1 MGEEKGSLR
10 KRITLSVTLGMSI
23 ILLSLGIVSY
33 YIIEK
38 NIEDSLN
45 KKLALA
51 RLIRNNID
59 NIIKENIN
67 RLYDISLTG
76 SVNLEDNDLSPEREA
91 LNTAYRYSIFTD
103 GIFLLD
109 KGGNVILNYPEKIK
123 YTNLNLLSIEPISR
137 MIATGRPVVSNIYGS
152 DTAKRKVLFVL
163 VPLKDKNGNHVGAAG
178 GKVDPTNPVLTNMLR
193 FTDIGENTFIDII
206 DSNGIVIASSRPSRT
221 LTYCD
226 YNKFFSTIINSK
238 KERVTTCHQCHEQ
251 EKRKKSTNVV
261 AFVPLE
267 MAPWGIS
274 IQEPEIDVF
283 GPSMQLKKTFVAL
296 GIIFIGTAFI
306 LAIGISRS
314 VVDPIKELIK
324 ATDRISRG
332 DLSEPV
338 AVQGNDEIGV
348 LSRSFEAM
356 REKLNMSIESI
367 KNYNL
372 ELEKRVKERTR
383 KIKEGQQR
391 IKNLLNKII
400 FTEEEERKRIA
411 RDLHDDTIQDLA
423 ALLMKIDMCKL
434 YPEQI
439 SANKIDAIREI
450 VLKTLDGLN
459 TAIQNL
465 RPSLLD
471 DLGLE
476 AAIKWLLDIHLG
488 KKGINIFYN
497 ITGVKGRRFSQD
509 IEIRLFR
516 IIQEAIVNISRHA
529 AAENVFVNFKAD
541 SNHIIMEIE
550 DDGQGFDVKT
560 LFQQTIHARKDFR
573 GLGLLGMKERAS
585 LIGGNM
591 DIHSVPGCGTRVSL
605 KVPIKMEG
613 EEDV

>member
-33 YIIEK
+33 HIIEK

-76 SVNLEDNDLSPEREA
+76 SINLNDNDLTPEREA
-91 LNTAYRYSIFTD
+91 LNNAYRYSIFTD

-123 YTNLNLLSIEPISR
+123 DTNLNMLSIEPISR
-137 MIATGRPVVSNIYGS
+137 MISTGRPVVSNIYSS
-152 DTAKRKVLFVL
+152 DTANRKVLFVL
-163 VPLKDKNGNHVGAAG
+163 VPLKDKNGNHVGIAG
-178 GKVDPTNPVLTNMLR
+178 GEVDPTNPILTNMLR

-206 DSNGIVIASSRPSRT
+206 DSNGIVIASSKPSRT

-238 KERVTTCHQCHEQ
+238 KERVTTCHQCHDQ
-251 EKRKKSTNVV
+251 EKKKKSTNVV

-274 IQEPEIDVF
+274 IQEPEVDVF
-283 GPSMQLKKTFVAL
+283 EPSMHMKKTFVTL
-296 GIIFIGTAFI
+296 GAIFIGTAFM
-306 LAIGISRS
+306 LAMGISRS

-338 AVQGNDEIGV
+338 AVQGSDEIGV
-348 LSRSFEAM
+348 LSRSFETM
-356 REKLNMSIESI
+356 REKLDRSIESI

-391 IKNLLNKII
+391 IENLLNKII
-400 FTEEEERKRIA
+400 STEEEERKRIA
-411 RDLHDDTIQDLA
+411 RNLHDDTIQDLS

-459 TAIQNL
+459 AAIQNL

-488 KKGINIFYN
+488 EKGTNIFYN
-497 ITGVKGRRFSQD
+497 ITGTKNRRFSQD

-516 IIQEAIVNISRHA
+516 IIQEAIANISRHA
-529 AAENVFVNFKAD
+529 NAENVFVILKAD
-541 SNHIIMEIE
+541 NNYISVDVE
-550 DDGQGFDVKT
+550 DDGEGFDVNT
-560 LFQQTIHARKDFR
+560 LFQQAVHAKEDFR

-585 LIGGNM
+585 LMGGSV
-591 DIHSVPGCGTRVSL
+591 DIHSAPGCGTRISL
-605 KVPIKMEG
+605 KVPMKAEG
-613 EEDV
+613 EEYV